1 MIHIE
6 YFTFNAFQERCC
18 IVWDEGGNCAI
29 IDPGFYTT
37 AERDSLYRLI
47 EEKSLSVK
55 GILLT
60 HGHFDHIFGVAEAAG
75 HFNVPIHM
83 HPSDKVI
90 LDEANPALCAA
101 FGLKVPASLHDGNQ
115 TQGLI
120 PAREGDTI
128 EIGSMKFEVIETPG
142 HTPGGVCYL
151 ERNEKVLFSGDTLF
165 AGSIGRTDNQW
176 ADYDALMAGIFGKL
190 MELDGE
196 TDVIPGH
203 GPTTSIADE
212 RMTNPFLMPFNEPFE
227 E

>member
-6 YFTFNAFQERCC
+6 YFTFNPFMERCS
-18 IVWDEGGNCAI
+18 IVWDDDRNCAI
-29 IDPGFYTT
+29 IDPGFYT
-37 AERDSLYRLI
+37 AGERDMLYGFI
-47 EEKSLSVK
+47 EERKLSVK
-55 GILLT
+55 AILLT
-60 HGHFDHIFGVAEAAG
+60 HGHFDHIFGAAEAAG
-75 HFNVPIHM
+75 HYEVPVYM
-83 HPSDKVI
+83 HPADKVI

-101 FGLKVPASLHDGNQ
+101 FRLKVPADSVQ
-115 TQGLI
+115 SLI
-120 PAREGDTI
+120 PAKEGDSI

-151 ERNEKVLFSGDTLF
+151 ERDGKVLFSGDTLF

-190 MELDGE
+190 MELDG
-196 TDVIPGH
+196 DINVIPGH
-203 GPTTSIADE
+203 GPATSIATE